1 MVRARESDIPDEL
14 SDLDEASSNAEQV
27 YRTHGNWLYRFFRR
41 RFGPQEAQDLTQE
54 TFVRVVGAGIEIR
67 NPRAFLRQ
75 VALNTLR
82 DQSRRAAVRPV
93 LVSDETTL
101 LGAATPAELEQQLLL
116 EQIVLALPPRL
127 REVFFLSRFVG
138 LTYVEIAG
146 RCGISVKTVEAR
158 MTKALAMC
166 TALIG

>member
-1 MVRARESDIPDEL
+1 VHAHESDSPDEPP
-14 SDLDEASSNAEQV
+14 AAGAATSNAEQV
-27 YRTHGNWLYRFFRR
+27 YRDHGNWLYRFFRR

-54 TFVRVVGAGIEIR
+54 TFVRVVGANVEIR
-67 NPRAFLRQ
+67 DPRVYLTHI
-75 VALNTLR
+75 ALNMVR
-82 DQSRRAAVRPV
+82 DKSRRAAVRPV
-93 LVSDETTL
+93 LVSDEPAL
-101 LGAATPAELEQQLLL
+101 LAAVTPAELEHQLHL

-138 LTYVEIAG
+138 LTYVEIAQ

-166 TALIG
+166 TALMD

>member
-1 MVRARESDIPDEL
+1 MVRARESEIPAER
-14 SDLDEASSNAEQV
+14 SDFEETSSNAEEV
-27 YRTHGNWLYRFFRR
+27 YRRHGNWLYRFFRR
-41 RFGPQEAQDLTQE
+41 RFGPQDAQDLTQE
-54 TFVRVVGAGIEIR
+54 TFVRVVGAGIEVR
-67 NPRAFLRQ
+67 DPRAFLKQ

-93 LVSDETTL
+93 LVSDEATL
-101 LGAATPAELEQQLLL
+101 MDAATPAELEQQLLL

-138 LTYVEIAG
+138 LTYVDIAH

-166 TALIG
+166 AALMD

>member
-1 MVRARESDIPDEL
+1 VRAHESDIPAGAPADDET
-14 SDLDEASSNAEQV
+14 SSNVEQV
-27 YRTHGNWLYRFFRR
+27 YRTQRNWLYRFFRR
-41 RFGPQEAQDLTQE
+41 RFGPQEAHDLTQE
-54 TFVRVVGAGIEIR
+54 TFVRVVGANVEIR
-67 NPRAFLRQ
+67 DPRAYLAH
-75 VALNTLR
+75 VALNMVR

-101 LGAATPAELEQQLLL
+101 YGAATPAELEHQLLL

-138 LTYVEIAG
+138 LTYVEIAN

-158 MTKALAMC
+158 MTKALAIC
-166 TALIG
+166 TALMD

>member
-1 MVRARESDIPDEL
+1 MRAHESDVSADAPAA
-14 SDLDEASSNAEQV
+14 DEAASNAEQV

-54 TFVRVVGAGIEIR
+54 TFVRVVGANIEIR
-67 NPRAFLRQ
+67 DPRAFLTR
-75 VALNTLR
+75 VALNTVR

-93 LVSDETTL
+93 LVSDETTFQA
-101 LGAATPAELEQQLLL
+101 AATPAHLEHQLLL
-116 EQIVLALPPRL
+116 EQIVLSLPPRL

-138 LTYVEIAG
+138 LTYVEIAH

-158 MTKALAMC
+158 MTKALAIC
-166 TALIG
+166 TALMG